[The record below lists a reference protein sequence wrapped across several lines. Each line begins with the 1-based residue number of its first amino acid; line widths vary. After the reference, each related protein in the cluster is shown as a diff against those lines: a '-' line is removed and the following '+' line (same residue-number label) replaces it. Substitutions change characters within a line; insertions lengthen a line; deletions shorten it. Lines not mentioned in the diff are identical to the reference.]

1 MTDHT
6 PGERA
11 FNAYRHV
18 VGNLTHDG
26 HPIPQWN
33 DLTEIIRDAWEAA
46 AQKAVTQAGIATTQD
61 VRAVQAWMAL
71 DLHTALGMDVDHTDD
86 HQGYGSWADW
96 WAELCAAVRANTTR
110 TALGDVLLNLDRCA
124 HGRHAGDECGTA
136 MYNSTSCPGT
146 SMGNPHM
153 PPGTVIGYHLRGRIV
168 VPPHADKDKP
178 DAWLRRE
185 TYDPRREPG
194 STIAP
199 LVKGKCPA
207 CAGHTLFLAHGGHIT
222 CMRSVCPNPTQLHD
236 QINKDTE

>member
-11 FNAYRHV
+11 FNAYRHI

-26 HPIPQWN
+26 RPIPQWN
-33 DLTEIIRDAWEAA
+33 DLTETIRNAWEAA
-46 AQKAVTQAGIATTQD
+46 ATSSTKAAERT
-61 VRAVQAWMAL
+61 VQGWMAL
-71 DLHTALGMDVDHTDD
+71 DLHTALGLPVNHTAD
-86 HQGYGSWADW
+86 HQGYDTWADW
-96 WAELCAAVRANTTR
+96 WAHLCAAVRTNTTH
-110 TALGDVLLNLDRCA
+110 TALGDILLHLDRCA

-146 SMGNPHM
+146 STGNPHM

-168 VPPHADKDKP
+168 VPPHADRHNP

-207 CAGHTLFLAHGGHIT
+207 CAGHTLFLARGGHIT
-222 CMRSVCPNPTQLHD
+222 CMRSTCPNPTQLND